1 MRRNSIYI
9 IVAVSENNA
18 IGKDNEL
25 LFRLKEDMANFKRLT
40 YGNTVV
46 MGRKTFDSIGRPLSD
61 RNNIVITRCDSISDT
76 NNLIYTDSLEKALF
90 EIGSKFGNDIYIIGG
105 GSIYKEALQK
115 DYVDVIYL
123 TRVAKNVADADTF
136 FPKLDYYKKWYI
148 SDIEGYKEGNIS
160 YDICKIVKK

>member
-1 MRRNSIYI
+1 MKRNNIYI

-18 IGKDNEL
+18 IGKGNKL

-46 MGRKTFDSIGRPLSD
+46 MGRKTFDSIGRPLSG
-61 RNNIVITRCDSISDT
+61 RNNIVITRYDSITDAA
-76 NNLIYTDSLEKALF
+76 NLIYTDSLEKALF
-90 EIGSKFGNDIYIIGG
+90 RIGPTFDNDIYIIGG

-115 DYVDVIYL
+115 DYVDAIYL
-123 TRVAKNVADADTF
+123 TRVAENVADADTF
-136 FPKLDYYKKWYI
+136 FPKLDYYRKWYI
-148 SDIEGYKEGNIS
+148 SEIKGYKEGNIS

>member
-1 MRRNSIYI
+1 
-9 IVAVSENNA
+9 
-18 IGKDNEL
+18 
-25 LFRLKEDMANFKRLT
+25 MANFKRLT

-61 RNNIVITRCDSISDT
+61 RNNSVITWCDSISGT
-76 NNLIYTDSLEKALF
+76 NNLLYRDCLESGLF

-115 DYVDVIYL
+115 DYVDAIYL